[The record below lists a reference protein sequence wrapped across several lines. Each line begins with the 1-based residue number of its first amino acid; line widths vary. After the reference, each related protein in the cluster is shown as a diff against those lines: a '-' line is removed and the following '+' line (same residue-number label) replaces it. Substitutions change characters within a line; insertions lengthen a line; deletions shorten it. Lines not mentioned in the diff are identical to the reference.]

1 MIPLS
6 AIALLGAAF
15 TLSAWLS
22 WRFTRPD
29 SFFHVL
35 DHPNERSL
43 HSDPVP
49 RSGGVAIVCVWLL
62 GALLLQFRLGQVN
75 PLASW
80 IAASAVL
87 LALVSFVEDRYGV
100 ARRYRLLAH
109 LAAAAALPM
118 AGLTAH
124 QLQVGGWGLYLAPVL
139 AVPLTLLLVVWM
151 INLYNFMDGMDGFA
165 GGMGAIGFAALGLTG
180 WIKGVADFALL
191 NALLAAACGGFLLWN
206 FPKAKIFMGDAG
218 STTLGF
224 LAAAMALW
232 AARDGILPLWGSLLL
247 FSPFIV
253 DASVTL
259 LRRAWRG
266 ERIWQAHRSHYYQRL
281 VGLGWSHRKT
291 VLRAYLL
298 MAACAATALQSR
310 NQPAHQV
317 LWLLGMWAAVY
328 AMIAYKV
335 RLMERN
341 AGESLS

>member
-6 AIALLGAAF
+6 AIVLLGAAF
-15 TLSAWLS
+15 ALSAWLN

-49 RSGGVAIVCVWLL
+49 RTGGVAIVAVWLAA
-62 GALLLQFRLGQVN
+62 ALMVAQMNG
-75 PLASW
+75 PAPW
-80 IAASAVL
+80 IIATALL

-109 LAAAAALPM
+109 GLAAAALLP
-118 AGLTAH
+118 AGLVAQ
-124 QLQVGGWGLYLAPVL
+124 QLQIGGWALQLALLPAAL
-139 AVPLTLLLVVWM
+139 LTLLAAIWM
-151 INLYNFMDGMDGFA
+151 INLYSFMDGMDGFA
-165 GGMGAIGFAALGLTG
+165 GGMGVFGFGALGLIGGLQGAT
-180 WIKGVADFALL
+180 DFALL
-191 NALLAAACGGFLLWN
+191 NALLAAVCGGFLLWN
-206 FPKAKIFMGDAG
+206 FPKARIFMGDAG

-298 MAACAATALQSR
+298 MLACAATALRSR
-310 NQPAHQV
+310 NFPTEQV
-317 LWLLGMWAAVY
+317 FWLLAMWAGVY
-328 AMIAYKV
+328 GMIAYKV

-341 AGESLS
+341 AGVTAS